1 MKNRVSSRYRSLL
14 VRGGAVCAVLI
25 LLLCGTGCHDSKDT
39 GKDVIQPMTTT
50 EVSTTCTTSTT
61 MSTATTSITS
71 TTSTTTTTT
80 TEETTSR
87 IETTTVT
94 TNQTI
99 VIVTETEAVY
109 MPEPVTEPTCTEPIC
124 EQTNNDLPISDY
136 EKILLRNVVAS
147 EYGSDYHGY
156 GGAPVTP
163 YERACVVA
171 VVMNRVNSPNFP
183 NTIEGVLTQP
193 NQFNGYYACNYEWNT
208 VTDNVRAGVDY
219 YFEHPDE
226 FGNWLSFEGD
236 GRYNYFS

>member
-1 MKNRVSSRYRSLL
+1 MKLNSFKIRSSLWGTTALAITSILFCMTLGCGQDKMDTDNLGSPLPIVS
-14 VRGGAVCAVLI
+14 
-25 LLLCGTGCHDSKDT
+25 
-39 GKDVIQPMTTT
+39 
-50 EVSTTCTTSTT
+50 EVSTTWTTTSTV
-61 MSTATTSITS
+61 TTSSTS
-71 TTSTTTTTT
+71 TSATSTTTTTT

-87 IETTTVT
+87 METTTVT

-99 VIVTETEAVY
+99 VIVAETEEVY

-163 YERACVVA
+163 YERACIVA
-171 VVMNRVNSPNFP
+171 VVMNRLRNPNFP